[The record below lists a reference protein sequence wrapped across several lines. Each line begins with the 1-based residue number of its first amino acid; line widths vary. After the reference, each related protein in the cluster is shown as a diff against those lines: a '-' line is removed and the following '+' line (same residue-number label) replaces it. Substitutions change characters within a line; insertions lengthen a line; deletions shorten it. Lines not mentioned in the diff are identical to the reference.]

1 MIKVLIVED
10 ELIIAHHIKDILESN
25 DYEVVGIAKS
35 YDAGLEKLTAHKPDL
50 VLLDI
55 QIDGSKDGVALA
67 STIRSEFHIPFVF
80 ISSHTDRA
88 TIDRAKE
95 CEPYG
100 FLVKPFEEDDIFV
113 AVEIALSN
121 YSKEQNSNETNTEY
135 SDFTI
140 NESLFIRQKN
150 TAVKVAYDEIHYASA
165 DSNYCTIFTKE
176 KKFVM
181 RSTLKELETK
191 LNDKRF
197 FRSHKSHLVNL
208 NHLSAVNTESIV
220 IQQAE
225 LPIGREQQIWLMNQI
240 NKI

>member
-1 MIKVLIVED
+1 MIKILIVED

-25 DYEVVGIAKS
+25 DYEVVGVAKS
-35 YDAGLEKLTAHKPDL
+35 YDAGLEKLTECKPDL
-50 VLLDI
+50 VLIDI
-55 QIDGSKDGVALA
+55 QIDGSKDGVTLA
-67 STIRSEFHIPFVF
+67 STIRSDFHIPFVF

-100 FLVKPFEEDDIFV
+100 FLVKPFEEDDILV

-121 YSKEQNSNETNTEY
+121 YAKEQNNNTDSEFSN
-135 SDFTI
+135 FTI
-140 NESLFIRQKN
+140 NDSLFIRQKN
-150 TAVKVAYDEIHYASA
+150 TAIKVAYNDIYYASA

-197 FRSHKSHLVNL
+197 FRCHKSHLVNL
-208 NHLSAVNTESIV
+208 NHLSAVNTESI
-220 IQQAE
+220 IIYQAE
-225 LPIGREQQIWLMNQI
+225 LPIGREQQVWLMNQI